1 MPIVI
6 FIVMLLILAIIVAL
20 RTIHFKPAVQQQG
33 QSYPESNAIPVAE
46 KLARAVRIATI
57 SKMDGKQTD
66 GEAFLQLH
74 ALLETMF
81 PLVHQQCE
89 KTVINQYSLL
99 YHYASPNSQADKKP
113 ILITAHMDVVPIEPN
128 TANEWRY
135 PPFSGD
141 IQEGYVWGRGTL
153 DTKTHFIA
161 AMEALE
167 NILQSGNVLKRDVYF
182 AFGHDEEINGEAGA
196 MQIVKYLQ
204 EKQLQFEFVL
214 DEGGCIVRN
223 VLDGI
228 QEPIAMVGIGE
239 KGFANIRLTVNQ
251 DGGHA
256 SVPARHTS
264 LGILAKALCKLEAYP
279 FRPRLTDGTRA
290 FLYQLGPYMQGLDR
304 VILANLWLFQPLFIA
319 VFSRTKTGSALLRT
333 TVAVTMAQGSQAP
346 NVVPQQ
352 SNAYINCRILPG
364 ENGNDLLAHI
374 RKVLRKLP
382 VMLEPIV
389 LDDPSAISP
398 TDCDA
403 YRFVA
408 EQIHEVC
415 PNAIVAPY
423 LVMAGTDARKYE
435 AVCDHIYRFTPY
447 LIENDDLS
455 KIHGANECISIVNV
469 NRCHDFFT
477 KLFSKI

>member
-1 MPIVI
+1 M
-6 FIVMLLILAIIVAL
+6 
-20 RTIHFKPAVQQQG
+20 T
-33 QSYPESNAIPVAE
+33 VAE
-46 KLARAVRIATI
+46 KLAKAVRVATI
-57 SKMDGKQTD
+57 SQMDETQTD
-66 GEAFLQLH
+66 GKTFLQLH

-81 PLVHQQCE
+81 PLVHQNCE

-99 YHYASPNSQADKKP
+99 YHYASPYPQADKKP
-113 ILITAHMDVVPIEPN
+113 ILITAHMDVVPVEPE

-135 PPFSGD
+135 PPFGGD

-167 NILQSGNVLKRDVYF
+167 NILQAGNALKRDVYF

-204 EKQLQFEFVL
+204 EQQLQFGFVL

-228 QEPIAMVGIGE
+228 QAPIGMVGIGE

-256 SVPARHTS
+256 SMPAPHTS
-264 LGILAKALCKLEAYP
+264 LGILAKALCKLEAHP
-279 FRPRLTDGTRA
+279 FHPRLTDGTRA
-290 FLYQLGPYMQGLDR
+290 FLSRLGPYMQGLNR
-304 VILANLWLFQPLFIA
+304 IILANLWLFQPLFIA

-333 TVAVTMAQGSQAP
+333 TIAVTMAQGSQAP

-352 SNAYINCRILPG
+352 SSAYINCRILPG
-364 ENGNDLLAHI
+364 ENGNDLLTHI
-374 RKVLRKLP
+374 RKVLGKLP
-382 VMLEPIV
+382 VMLEPVV

-403 YRFVA
+403 YRFIT
-408 EQIHEVC
+408 EQILAVC
-415 PNAIVAPY
+415 PDAIVAPY

-435 AVCDHIYRFTPY
+435 AVCDNIYRFTPY

-455 KIHGANECISIVNV
+455 KIHGSNECISVVNV
-469 NRCHDFFT
+469 NRCYDFFQ
-477 KLFSKI
+477 KLLLSL